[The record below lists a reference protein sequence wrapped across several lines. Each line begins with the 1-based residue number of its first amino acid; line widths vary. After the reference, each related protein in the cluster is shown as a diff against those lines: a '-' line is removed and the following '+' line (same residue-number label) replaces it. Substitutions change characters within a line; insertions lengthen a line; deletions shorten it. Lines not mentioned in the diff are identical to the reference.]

1 MTIDYKAL
9 AAEDTGETLDV
20 FFARLSAEKIAS
32 KPKKMMTY
40 ISIANEVSFTGSS
53 SLEKGVATAT
63 ANGQLPAWVDDAL
76 KSSGVDVNDP
86 QTGALLDAI
95 VPPET
100 ATAIKAA
107 GVVYAPKY
115 PDLKEGYL
123 QNARDW
129 YAIWS
134 ADTGDDMT
142 SVNAINQTDFSD
154 ENEYIAA
161 LRSVRA
167 EMKKATAG
175 KVSALLGKDV
185 SYPDIDR
192 ARKIWGDK

>member
-40 ISIANEVSFTGSS
+40 ISIANEVSFTAAYE
-53 SLEKGVATAT
+53 LEQGVIAAT
-63 ANGQLPAWVDDAL
+63 ANGALPEWVDDAL
-76 KSSGVDVNDP
+76 KSSGVDINDT
-86 QTGALLDAI
+86 QTGALLDKLVSI
-95 VPPET
+95 DT
-100 ATAIKAA
+100 ATAIKEA
-107 GVVYAPKY
+107 GIVYTAKY
-115 PDLKEGYL
+115 PQLKAGYL

-134 ADTGDDMT
+134 IDAGDDMT

-161 LRSVRA
+161 LRSVGA